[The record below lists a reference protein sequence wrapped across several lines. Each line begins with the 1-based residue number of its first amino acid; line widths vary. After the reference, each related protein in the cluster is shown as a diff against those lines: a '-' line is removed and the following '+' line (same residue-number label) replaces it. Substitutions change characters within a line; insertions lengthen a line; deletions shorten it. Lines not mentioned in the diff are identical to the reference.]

1 MDLDDFE
8 FNEEDASAAERRRE
22 ERLLADEVPLDMEGA
37 DDCGD
42 SCTI

>member
-1 MDLDDFE
+1 MNPDDFE
-8 FNEEDASAAERRRE
+8 FNEEDVRAAERRRE
-22 ERLLADEVPLDMEGA
+22 DRLLADEVPLDMEGA

>member
-1 MDLDDFE
+1 MDLDNFDF
-8 FNEEDASAAERRRE
+8 NKEDARAAERRRE

-42 SCTI
+42 ACKI